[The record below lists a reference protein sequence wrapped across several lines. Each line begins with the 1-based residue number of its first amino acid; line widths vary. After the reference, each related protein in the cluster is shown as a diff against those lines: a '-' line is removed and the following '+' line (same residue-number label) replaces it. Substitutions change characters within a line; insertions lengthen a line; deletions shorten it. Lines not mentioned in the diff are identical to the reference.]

1 MEEPLPENIRGGS
14 SQVHRERNLLTKPSY
29 RIFLQNGISECVY
42 QRIQLFAGF
51 AERAGAVVIV
61 GIIRHISFAEYGA
74 DRNVIYLVHGT
85 ENGRYSLQ
93 QAAVILD
100 TFDGLID
107 RPAGGNRSHK
117 NDHVLIADHGYQIF
131 TEDDLAVVVEFGV
144 HHIDRLVHVHGME
157 AAVGQLL

>member
-100 TFDGLID
+100 TFDGLIAVSYTHLD
-107 RPAGGNRSHK
+107 VYKRQAADGCSGCGDWSADSGPAQLCKSIWEDTGGGSVFN
-117 NDHVLIADHGYQIF
+117 
-131 TEDDLAVVVEFGV
+131 T
-144 HHIDRLVHVHGME
+144 
-157 AAVGQLL
+157 AAAPVF